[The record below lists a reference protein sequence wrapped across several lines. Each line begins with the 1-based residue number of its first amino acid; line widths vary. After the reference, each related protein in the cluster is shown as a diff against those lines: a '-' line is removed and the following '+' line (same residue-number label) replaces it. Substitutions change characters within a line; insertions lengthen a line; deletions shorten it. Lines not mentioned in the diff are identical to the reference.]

1 MMASTVFGTLAVIAL
16 IVGVVLF
23 LVLRRKPHTRA
34 GAYVSATFIL
44 LGAGMLTMGAI
55 SFGSLESAALQT
67 FTPPERAAAVPC
79 QAAVLGAEETSNK
92 LNGRY
97 IWLLRLRVTPQDG
110 TPYEIE
116 RTARLTSS
124 MGERLER
131 GNVVLSCLV
140 APADHTRI
148 EIPALA

>member
-1 MMASTVFGTLAVIAL
+1 MASIVFGTLAGIAW

-23 LVLRRKPHTRA
+23 LVLRRKPHTRV
-34 GAYVSATFIL
+34 GAYVSATFVF
-44 LGAGMLTMGAI
+44 LGAGVLTMGSL

-67 FTPPERAAAVPC
+67 FTPEERAAAVPC
-79 QAAVLGAEETSNK
+79 NAAVLEAEETSNK

-97 IWLLRLRVTPQDG
+97 IWLLRLRVTPQAG
-110 TPYEIE
+110 SPYEIE

-124 MGERLER
+124 IGERLER

-140 APADHTRI
+140 APTDHTRI
-148 EIPALA
+148 EISALA

>member
-1 MMASTVFGTLAVIAL
+1 MASIVFGTLAVIAL

-34 GAYVSATFIL
+34 GAYVSASFVL
-44 LGAGMLTMGAI
+44 LAAGMLAMGAI
-55 SFGSLESAALQT
+55 SFASLEATSLRT
-67 FTPPERAAAVPC
+67 FTPKERAAAAPC
-79 QAAVLGAEETSNK
+79 DAAVLGAEQTSNK

-97 IWLLRLRVTPQDG
+97 IWLLRLRVTPKAG
-110 TPYEIE
+110 SPYEIE

-124 MGERLER
+124 LGERLER
-131 GNVVLSCLV
+131 GDAVLACLV
-140 APADHTRI
+140 ARDDRTRI

>member
-1 MMASTVFGTLAVIAL
+1 MASIVFGTFAVIAV

-23 LVLRRKPHTRA
+23 LVLRRKPHTRV
-34 GAYVSATFIL
+34 GAYVSATFVFL
-44 LGAGMLTMGAI
+44 AAGMLAMGAI
-55 SFGSLESAALQT
+55 SFASLESTALKT
-67 FTPPERAAAVPC
+67 FTPEERAAAVPC
-79 QAAVLGAEETSNK
+79 NAAVLKAEQTSNK

-97 IWLLRLRVTPQDG
+97 IWQLRLRVIPQAGD
-110 TPYEIE
+110 PYQIE

-131 GNVVLSCLV
+131 GEVVLSCLV
-140 APADHTRI
+140 APTDHTRI

>member
-1 MMASTVFGTLAVIAL
+1 MASIVFGTLAVIAL

-23 LVLRRKPHTRA
+23 LMLRRKPQTRV
-34 GAYVSATFIL
+34 GAYVSASFLL
-44 LGAGMLTMGAI
+44 LGAGVLTMGSI
-55 SFGSLESAALQT
+55 SFARLESAALQT
-67 FTPPERAAAVPC
+67 FTPEEREAAVPC
-79 QAAVLGAEETSNK
+79 KAVVLGAEETSNK

-97 IWLLRLRVTPQDG
+97 IWLLRLRVTPQAG
-110 TPYEIE
+110 SPYEIE

-131 GNVVLSCLV
+131 GDIVLSCLV

-148 EIPALA
+148 EISALA

>member
-1 MMASTVFGTLAVIAL
+1 MASVVFGAVAVIAL

-23 LVLRRKPHTRA
+23 LVLRRKPHTRV
-34 GAYVSATFIL
+34 GAYVSAGFIFLAAGL
-44 LGAGMLTMGAI
+44 LAMGSL
-55 SFGSLESAALQT
+55 SFASLESAALRT
-67 FTPPERAAAVPC
+67 FTPQERAAAVPC
-79 QAAVLGAEETSNK
+79 HAAVLGAEETSNK

-97 IWLLRLRVTPQDG
+97 IWTLRLRVTPQTG
-110 TPYEIE
+110 EPYEIE

-131 GNVVLSCLV
+131 GNVVLACLV

-148 EIPALA
+148 EIAALA